1 MERSFSQVLIVIIS
15 FIYLFF
21 GIFHLILPKQIG
33 LFVMHGADGQI
44 ATLLQQFL
52 GASYLLIG
60 VLLYLLRRGKG
71 NSLYITIGVI
81 NIIAFIHLYLIF
93 LFNNIIHLS
102 LVYFVFIVLVQICF
116 FIALIEQVQK
126 R

>member
-52 GASYLLIG
+52 GASYVLIG
-60 VLLYLLRRGKG
+60 VLLYLLRREKG

-93 LFNNIIHLS
+93 LFNNIINLP
-102 LVYFVFIVLVQICF
+102 LVYFLFIVLVQICF